1 MLKRIDFS
9 HFEGLR
15 LLCILAALA
24 MLLPV
29 PIMQYVG
36 EESYYAVSAI
46 EMHIAGDYWHQL
58 ILGMQWPK
66 TPFFLWQAIA
76 LSNIIGW
83 EHIDISLRLVS
94 VVSTWISAL
103 TVGLLA
109 RHLFPGG
116 MNTGWLAALVYLTM
130 GDVFFWYGW
139 LGYADA
145 NFGMFI
151 FTAIAALWL
160 AIERGHLGWFLLS
173 LVLISLA
180 YLSKNIS
187 AYYFYGVAGLVLLYR
202 RQRWRLLLHPGFV
215 VLGLSALLVPWWYQ
229 ATFVHGNS
237 NAMVAIKDGLRNFQ
251 GYSLLEYIRHGLSY
265 PAIFF
270 FRTLPIGFFLLWLL
284 IRKKAQFT
292 LQAEIRTVLLI
303 LLTWF
308 FPFWMSAGGSP
319 RYLVPFYALVAV
331 VFTGFLMQ
339 LKENLQMQAMRLML
353 VILILKIPYSLLV
366 LPYIKD
372 WRPNRSLLAVAE
384 DVLQRTDGKFVR
396 TRDDIASGLSI
407 AAYMDVRLPPEKYV
421 RWYVDEERGV
431 YIMVD
436 LPDDS
441 LGELVNHYPIRGR
454 HLYLYWKP

>member
-9 HFEGLR
+9 RFEVLR

-29 PIMQYVG
+29 PVMQFVG

-46 EMHIAGDYWHQL
+46 EMHITGDYWHHL
-58 ILGMQWPK
+58 ILGFEWPK
-66 TPFFLWQAIA
+66 TPLFLWLAIA
-76 LSNIIGW
+76 LSKIIGW

-94 VVSTWISAL
+94 VASTWISAL
-103 TVGLLA
+103 TVGLLT
-109 RHLFPGG
+109 RHLFAGG
-116 MNTGWLAALVYLTM
+116 RNTAWLAALVYLTM

-173 LVLISLA
+173 LVLISFA
-180 YLSKNIS
+180 FMSKNIS
-187 AYYFYGVAGLVLLYR
+187 AYYFFGVVGLVLLYR
-202 RQRWRLLLHPGFV
+202 KQRWQLLLHPGFI
-215 VLGLSALLVPWWYQ
+215 VLGLAALLVPWWYQ

-237 NAMVAIKDGLRNFQ
+237 NALVAIKDGLRNFQ
-251 GYSLLEYIRHGLSY
+251 GYSLFEYIQHGFSL

-284 IRKKAQFT
+284 IRKKVQLT
-292 LQAEIRTVLLI
+292 LQPEITTVLLI
-303 LLTWF
+303 LFIWF
-308 FPFWMSAGGSP
+308 LPFWISAGGSP

-331 VFTGFLMQ
+331 IFTAFLMQ
-339 LKENLQMQAMRLML
+339 LKEGYRMQAVRLML

-372 WRPNRSLLAVAE
+372 WRPDRSLLAVAE

-396 TRDDIASGLSI
+396 TLDDIASGLSI
-407 AAYMDVRLPPEKYV
+407 AAYMDVRLPPEHYI
-421 RWYVDEERGV
+421 RWYNGKERGV
-431 YIMVD
+431 YIIVD
-436 LPDDS
+436 LPDAS
-441 LGELVNHYPIRGR
+441 LGKLIKHYPIRGR